1 MRELKLLTEW
11 ATSVTGKYD
20 KPVIVEGGNIFKAP
34 GFSKENPEMLT
45 DRISR
50 DEVMPTVE
58 YLEVMTG
65 IPVADCMLGST
76 GIAASSGDIDVG
88 IDKNKVSKDDLM
100 NHMIE
105 QDVNPDHLQKT
116 GDSIHY
122 MSPIWQEGGQKTDRF
137 VQVDFMFVPDV
148 EFAKWSMRTAPD
160 SSYKGV
166 YLQKLRADL
175 VRTANP
181 EWKWNHFNGVLSRTD
196 NSSVFG
202 FDPDK
207 IAQGLLGKSATRA
220 DLESVERVL
229 AALKNNRGDINAQ
242 VRDAYRTTL
251 APRKPGEKPDP
262 NAPQI
267 DEGYND
273 SIEELRAKLESLQ
286 RAGLKASAAKVAKE
300 LRQKLAQQKSAQPK
314 VSETKI
320 GQAVRAHSSSGSKVG
335 REFQHIE
342 DLVYVEGL
350 PGIKRALERL
360 AQIAQ
365 NAKPLEVK
373 WDGSPA
379 IVFGRDAQGRFHF
392 GDKYSKQLLSTP
404 QEVYAYYTR
413 SSQTDSR
420 KQFAQEMAE
429 LCPVYEQAT
438 PRNFRGFLEAGL
450 MYKSTPPLNDK
461 GEFYF
466 MPNTVTYFV
475 KQNSELGKRIG
486 ESVSGAAATG
496 FFDNLPELG
505 GKRSPVGDHY
515 KAFNGTAELVIIPPK
530 FTEEGTP
537 VDLDKLRTISRYAA
551 SNGSQIEQFL
561 APEAGLSDIRSIIYS
576 YVNSQVDNPENL
588 DKLGHNFA
596 QWVEGNSKLSPAKKL
611 KLTQRMT
618 SNARGASAVFK
629 ITQAIMHIK
638 DAIIGAKE
646 HTTLGSMG
654 IRAQLK
660 TGEPGGE
667 GFVHD
672 PEAGTG
678 PTKLVNRGGFTRANR
693 LREAQ
698 EQPRT
703 AVVGWGRGMGHSG
716 HMLLAGA
723 VIEYAKATGAQ
734 PFFFVSETVG
744 ADDPLLPAEKL
755 AIYKRVFPKFKNIF
769 KTAKTIIPALTEIQ
783 EQGFDNLVFVVG
795 ADQKNSFRFLQGK
808 TKAGIPVLPFSNT
821 RVISRQDVAGE
832 LDLPEL
838 NAAGPRATP
847 MRDILKDQ
855 NATTEQK
862 FKYWREAMPDA
873 LSDDQVMKI
882 MKLAA
887 ARMKFPIDDSIN
899 EADQPPT
906 GANYSP
912 LSAANRQGKGPSLK
926 SRAKERRKD
935 KELRQWMGHRD

>member
-1 MRELKLLTEW
+1 MKELKLLTEW
-11 ATSVTGKYD
+11 ATSITGKYD
-20 KPVIVEGGNIFKAP
+20 KPVIVEGGNIFKSP

-45 DRISR
+45 DRINKA
-50 DEVMPTVE
+50 EVAPTVE
-58 YLEVMTG
+58 FLEVMSG
-65 IPVADCMLGST
+65 VPVADCLLGST

-105 QDVNPDHLQKT
+105 QGVNPDHLQKT

-122 MSPIWQEGGQKTDRF
+122 MSPIWQEGGKKTDRF

-181 EWKWNHFNGVLSRTD
+181 DWKWNHFNGVLSRTD

-207 IAQGLLGKSATRA
+207 IAQGLLGKGATRA

-229 AALKNNRGDINAQ
+229 SALKNNRGDINTQ

-273 SIEELRAKLESLQ
+273 SIEELQAKLKSLQ
-286 RAGLKASAAKVAKE
+286 QAGLKASAAKVAKE
-300 LRQKLAQQKSAQPK
+300 LRQKLAQQKSAQSK
-314 VSETKI
+314 VSEAKI
-320 GQAVRAHSSSGSKVG
+320 GQAVRAHSSQGSKVG

-350 PGIKRALERL
+350 PGIKRALNRL

-365 NAKPLEVK
+365 NTKPLEVK

-379 IVFGRDAQGRFHF
+379 IVFGRDEQGRFHF

-404 QEVYAYYTR
+404 EEVYAYYTR

-420 KQFAQEMAE
+420 KQFAQEMAQ

-438 PRNFRGFLEAGL
+438 PQNFRGFLEAGL

-475 KQNSELGKRIG
+475 KRNSELGKRIG
-486 ESVSGAAATG
+486 GSVSGAAATG

-505 GKRSPVGDHY
+505 GKRGPVGNHY
-515 KAFNGTAELVIIPPK
+515 KAFDNTKELVIIPPK
-530 FTEEGTP
+530 FTETGTP
-537 VDLDKLRTISRYAA
+537 VDLNKLRTISKYAA
-551 SNGSQIEQFL
+551 SNGRQIEQFL

-576 YVNSQVDNPENL
+576 YVNSQVDNPGNL
-588 DKLGHNFA
+588 NKLGHNFA
-596 QWVEGNSKLSPAKKL
+596 QWVEGNAKLSPAKKL
-611 KLTQRMT
+611 KLTQKMT
-618 SNARGASAVFK
+618 ANARGASAVFK

-638 DAIIGAKE
+638 DGIIGNKE
-646 HTTLGSMG
+646 QETLGSMG
-654 IRAQLK
+654 IRAQMK
-660 TGEPGGE
+660 TGEHGGE

-678 PTKLVNRGGFTRANR
+678 PTKLVNRGTFTRANR
-693 LREAQ
+693 MRESV
-698 EQPRT
+698 EGGRT
-703 AVVGWGRGMGHSG
+703 AVVGWGRGMGHKG

-744 ADDPLLPAEKL
+744 QDDPLLPKEKL
-755 AIYKRVFPKFKNIF
+755 AIYKTVFPKFKDIF
-769 KTAKTIIPALTEIQ
+769 STAQTIIPALVGIQ

-795 ADQKNSFRFLQGK
+795 DDQKNSFRFLQGK
-808 TKAGIPVLPFSNT
+808 TKTGNPVLPFS
-821 RVISRQDVAGE
+821 RVAVKSRQEIAEE
-832 LDLPEL
+832 LDIPEL
-838 NAAGPRATP
+838 KIAGPRATP
-847 MRDILKDQ
+847 MREVLRNPQ
-855 NATTEQK
+855 ASTQEK
-862 FKYWREAMPDA
+862 FKYWRDAMPDA
-873 LSDDQVMKI
+873 LDDGKVMTL

-887 ARMKFPIDDSIN
+887 ARMNVPIEDGLN
-899 EADQPPT
+899 EGDEPYP
-906 GANYSP
+906 GATFSP
-912 LSAANRQGKGPSLK
+912 LSMTNREQPRIDPIVAARK
-926 SRAKERRKD
+926 RREER
-935 KELRQWMGHRD
+935 ELRRWMGHRD

>member
-1 MRELKLLTEW
+1 MKELKLLTEW
-11 ATSVTGKYD
+11 ATSITGKYD
-20 KPVIVEGGNIFKAP
+20 KPVIVEGGNIFKSP

-45 DRISR
+45 DRINKA
-50 DEVMPTVE
+50 EVAPTVE
-58 YLEVMTG
+58 FLEVMSG
-65 IPVADCMLGST
+65 VPVADCLLGST

-88 IDKNKVSKDDLM
+88 IDKNKYSKEWLM
-100 NHMIE
+100 DHML
-105 QDVNPDHLQKT
+105 QQGVDPDHLQKT

-175 VRTANP
+175 VRIANP
-181 EWKWNHFNGVLSRTD
+181 DWKWNHFNGVLSRTD

-207 IAQGLLGKSATRA
+207 IAQGLLGKGATRA

-229 AALKNNRGDINAQ
+229 SALKNNRGDINTQ

-273 SIEELRAKLESLQ
+273 SIEELQAKLKSLQ
-286 RAGLKASAAKVAKE
+286 QAGLKASAAKVAKE
-300 LRQKLAQQKSAQPK
+300 LRQKLAQSK
-314 VSETKI
+314 VSEAKI
-320 GQAVRAHSSSGSKVG
+320 GQAVRAHSSQGSKVG

-350 PGIKRALERL
+350 PGIKRALNRL

-365 NAKPLEVK
+365 NTKPLEVK

-379 IVFGRDAQGRFHF
+379 IVFGRDEQGRFHF

-404 QEVYAYYTR
+404 EEVYAYYTR

-420 KQFAQEMAE
+420 KQFAQEMAQ

-438 PRNFRGFLEAGL
+438 PQNFRGFLEAGL

-475 KQNSELGKRIG
+475 KRNSELGKRIG
-486 ESVSGAAATG
+486 GSVSGAAATG

-505 GKRSPVGDHY
+505 GKRGPVGNHY
-515 KAFNGTAELVIIPPK
+515 KAFDNTKELVIIPPK
-530 FTEEGTP
+530 FTETGTP
-537 VDLDKLRTISRYAA
+537 VDLNKLRTISKYAA
-551 SNGSQIEQFL
+551 SNGRQIEQFL

-576 YVNSQVDNPENL
+576 YVNSQVDNPGNL
-588 DKLGHNFA
+588 NKLGHNFA
-596 QWVEGNSKLSPAKKL
+596 QWVEGNAKLSPAKKL
-611 KLTQRMT
+611 KLTQKMT
-618 SNARGASAVFK
+618 ANARGASAVFK

-638 DAIIGAKE
+638 DGIIGNKE
-646 HTTLGSMG
+646 QETLGSMG
-654 IRAQLK
+654 IRAQMK
-660 TGEPGGE
+660 TGEHGGE

-678 PTKLVNRGGFTRANR
+678 PTKLVNRGTFTRANR
-693 LREAQ
+693 MRESV
-698 EQPRT
+698 EQGRT
-703 AVVGWGRGMGHSG
+703 AVVGWGRGMGHKG
-716 HMLLAGA
+716 HMYLAQA
-723 VIEYAKATGAQ
+723 VIEYAERIGAQ

-744 ADDPLLPAEKL
+744 ADDPLLPKEKL
-755 AIYKRVFPKFKNIF
+755 TIYKTVFPKHKNIF
-769 KTAKTIIPALTEIQ
+769 HTAKTIIPALVEVQ
-783 EQGFDNLVFVVG
+783 EQGFDDLVFIVG
-795 ADQKNSFRFLQGK
+795 ADQKNSFKFL
-808 TKAGIPVLPFSNT
+808 AGTNKSGQKNLPFNS
-821 RVISRQDVAGE
+821 VKVMSRQETDTSASGLE
-832 LDLPEL
+832 
-838 NAAGPRATP
+838 GPRATP
-847 MRDILKDQ
+847 MREVLKNPQ
-855 NATTEQK
+855 ASTQEK
-862 FKYWREAMPDA
+862 FKYWRDAMPDA
-873 LSDDQVMKI
+873 LNDGKVMTL

-887 ARMKFPIDDSIN
+887 ARMNVPIEDGLN
-899 EADQPPT
+899 EGDEPYP
-906 GANYSP
+906 GATFSP
-912 LSAANRQGKGPSLK
+912 LSMTNREQPRIDPIVAARK
-926 SRAKERRKD
+926 RREER
-935 KELRQWMGHRD
+935 ELRRWMGHRD